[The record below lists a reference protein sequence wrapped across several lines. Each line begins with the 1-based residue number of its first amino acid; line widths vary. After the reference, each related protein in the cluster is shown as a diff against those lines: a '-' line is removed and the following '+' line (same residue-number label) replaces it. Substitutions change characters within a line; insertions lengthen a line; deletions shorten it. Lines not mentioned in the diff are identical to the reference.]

1 LALMKQNSPSLAIT
15 FLAAALAAA
24 AGFLSVYWQMKPVSD
39 RPSPVAASSPAGSI
53 AGKELEKLVVHAT
66 PREVAD
72 VVFQDGSGRER
83 RLSDWR
89 GRFVLLNLWATWCAP
104 CKVEMPALDRLQA
117 RFGGPGFE
125 VVALSFDRAGAN
137 APRSFFQSEGIG
149 HLALYID
156 ATGRGATA
164 LKAVGL
170 PTTLLIDAEGREIAR
185 LAGIAAWDEEPM
197 LGFLKER
204 IASAT
209 AGR

>member
-1 LALMKQNSPSLAIT
+1 MKQNSPSLAIT

-24 AGFLSVYWQMKPVSD
+24 AGFLSVYWQLKPAGDGS
-39 RPSPVAASSPAGSI
+39 SPVAASGPAGSI
-53 AGKELEKLVVHAT
+53 SGKELEKLVVHAT

-83 RLSDWR
+83 SLSDWR

-117 RFGGPGFE
+117 RLGGPGFE

-164 LKAVGL
+164 LKATGL

>member
-1 LALMKQNSPSLAIT
+1 MKQNSPSLAIT
-15 FLAAALAAA
+15 FLAALLAAA
-24 AGFLSVYWQMKPVSD
+24 AGFLSVYWQMKPAGD
-39 RPSPVAASSPAGSI
+39 RPAPVAASGPASPTDKGL
-53 AGKELEKLVVHAT
+53 GKGLEKLVVHAT

-72 VVFQDGSGRER
+72 VAFQDGGGGER

-117 RFGGPGFE
+117 RLGGPGFE
-125 VVALSFDRAGAN
+125 VVALSFDRAGPD

-149 HLALYID
+149 HLALYIE

-164 LKAVGL
+164 LKATGL

-197 LGFLKER
+197 LGFLAAR
-204 IASAT
+204 IAA
-209 AGR
+209 AGP